1 VGGLFG
7 VSGGVVGISF
17 IFSMLGQ
24 GGGMIYMPL
33 FHWVGYDIKTVAIPL
48 GILLSATAKIFSL
61 PQYQRQHL
69 IDWRGAWPMMIAVL
83 IGAPLG
89 ALVTG
94 DVPTRL
100 LIGGF
105 AVMLLV
111 AAVRTLWV
119 VHQPE
124 PNGDVPWA
132 RRAFLGSLV
141 AGGAGFIGG
150 LLGIAG
156 GFIISPML
164 IWMGY
169 RSKTSAATTAA
180 VATVSSL
187 AGFSGHMAHIAIP
200 GTILLVTLVGASA
213 GSVAGAWFMAHRAKP
228 SWIKALYGIILLT
241 VGGEMMGELW
251 HLNTLGAVVGG
262 FVGIGYLV
270 WHSLAHHEPP
280 MPHVSA

>member
-1 VGGLFG
+1 MSGLFD
-7 VSGGVVGISF
+7 VSGGVAGISF

-33 FHWVGYDIKTVAIPL
+33 FHWVGYDIKIVAIPL
-48 GILLSATAKIFSL
+48 GIILSATAKIFSL
-61 PQYQRQHL
+61 PQYHRQHL
-69 IDWRGAWPMMIAVL
+69 IDWKGAWPMMIAVL

-105 AVMLLV
+105 AVMLLI
-111 AAVRTLWV
+111 AAVRTLRV
-119 VHQPE
+119 VQQPE
-124 PNGDVPWA
+124 PNTEVPWV
-132 RRAFLGSLV
+132 RRAVLGSVV
-141 AGGAGFIGG
+141 AGGAGFVGG

-187 AGFSGHMAHIAIP
+187 SGFSGHIAHMAIP
-200 GTILLVTLVGASA
+200 STILIVALVAASV
-213 GSVAGAWFMAHRAKP
+213 GSVAGSWFMAHRAKP
-228 SWIKALYGIILLT
+228 SWIKALYGVILLT
-241 VGGEMMGELW
+241 VAGQLLGGLG
-251 HLNTLGAVVGG
+251 HLGPLGAVVGG
-262 FVGIGYLV
+262 VVGVGYLG
-270 WHSLAHHEPP
+270 WHVRHSRSLG
-280 MPHVSA
+280 SRLSF

>member
-1 VGGLFG
+1 
-7 VSGGVVGISF
+7 
-17 IFSMLGQ
+17 
-24 GGGMIYMPL
+24 MIYMPL
-33 FHWVGYDIKTVAIPL
+33 FHWVGYDVKTVAIPL

-94 DVPTRL
+94 DLPARFLLWAFAAIL
-100 LIGGF
+100 LI
-105 AVMLLV
+105 
-111 AAVRTLWV
+111 AAARTLWLV
-119 VHQPE
+119 QQPE
-124 PNGDVPWA
+124 PDTEIPWA
-132 RRAFLGSLV
+132 RRALLGALV

-169 RSKTSAATTAA
+169 RAKTSAATTAA

-187 AGFSGHMAHIAIP
+187 AGFSGHMAHMAIP
-200 GTILLVTLVGASA
+200 GLILVVTLIAASA
-213 GSVAGAWFMAHRAKP
+213 GSIAGSWFMAHRAKP
-228 SWIKALYGIILLT
+228 SWIKALYGVILLA
-241 VGGEMMGELW
+241 VAGELIGETW
-251 HLNTLGAVVGG
+251 HMGTLAAAVAALA
-262 FVGIGYLV
+262 GIAHV
-270 WHSLAHHEPP
+270 WWHTRHHARPP
-280 MPHVSA
+280 VPRVSA